1 MYFFGNFYAG
11 TILRCLSR
19 EQKKS
24 AFCLFTST
32 KSQGVITKIGICTI
46 KNNHFWLYFKDLN
59 VKLGNQAHQKIQ
71 LNIPDWNETKM
82 ENIDTSGIDA
92 KMSLYLDLLNKK
104 VVF

>member
-1 MYFFGNFYAG
+1 
-11 TILRCLSR
+11 
-19 EQKKS
+19 
-24 AFCLFTST
+24 
-32 KSQGVITKIGICTI
+32 
-46 KNNHFWLYFKDLN
+46 LN